1 MISFIFNLVT
11 IILKIS
17 IFEYESYD
25 ESSLRILYI
34 ITSLILS
41 VPGFASG
48 LLFMKWLCNDT
59 QENRKLLP
67 RAIMI
72 IIIA

>member
-41 VPGFASG
+41 VTGFDSG

>member
-41 VPGFASG
+41 VTGFVSG